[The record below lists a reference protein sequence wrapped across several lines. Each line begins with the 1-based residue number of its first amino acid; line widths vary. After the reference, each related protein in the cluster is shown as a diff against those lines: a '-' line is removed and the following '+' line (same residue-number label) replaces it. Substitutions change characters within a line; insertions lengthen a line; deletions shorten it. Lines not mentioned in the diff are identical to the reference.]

1 MTRELPKPL
10 YVLLGA
16 RAGGFLRPS
25 YFYFIGERKMEL
37 KGPLSFSQQVKLLQE
52 HGMCISDPKD
62 AERKLSKI
70 NYYRFTGY
78 ALSLRGDRE
87 GNRYVSGTD
96 FDMVY
101 RLYLFDEE
109 LRNALK
115 LPLERVEIFARTQI
129 SYWFSIA
136 KNKKSPH
143 MAHYKEENFYNKEHY
158 RQVMDS
164 ISREEQHR
172 NGELFVQ
179 HHKEKYEDKMPLWVI
194 VELLSFSN
202 LSKLYNSMWISEK
215 ESIAISMGN
224 IHEDTLKN
232 HLRCLSELRN
242 RCAHGARL
250 YGKDIRYSPPAQLTS
265 QFLIKNR
272 DICNTTL
279 FAYIIVL
286 IRRQP
291 SIECKRETVEMLI
304 DIFKRYEEIIL
315 KSEIGLP
322 ERYEY
327 ILNRE
332 IK

>member
-1 MTRELPKPL
+1 
-10 YVLLGA
+10 
-16 RAGGFLRPS
+16 
-25 YFYFIGERKMEL
+25 
-37 KGPLSFSQQVKLLQE
+37 
-52 HGMCISDPKD
+52 MCISDPKD

>member
-1 MTRELPKPL
+1 MIRELPKPL

-37 KGPLSFSQQVKLLQE
+37 KGPLSFSQQVKRLQE

-129 SYWFSIA
+129 SYWFSMA

-143 MAHYKEENFYNKEHY
+143 MAHYKEENY
-158 RQVMDS
+158 
-164 ISREEQHR
+164 
-172 NGELFVQ
+172 L
-179 HHKEKYEDKMPLWVI
+179 
-194 VELLSFSN
+194 
-202 LSKLYNSMWISEK
+202 
-215 ESIAISMGN
+215 
-224 IHEDTLKN
+224 
-232 HLRCLSELRN
+232 
-242 RCAHGARL
+242 
-250 YGKDIRYSPPAQLTS
+250 
-265 QFLIKNR
+265 
-272 DICNTTL
+272 
-279 FAYIIVL
+279 
-286 IRRQP
+286 
-291 SIECKRETVEMLI
+291 
-304 DIFKRYEEIIL
+304 
-315 KSEIGLP
+315 
-322 ERYEY
+322 
-327 ILNRE
+327 
-332 IK
+332 